1 MSSPLLQTKE
11 KRKKKQ
17 EKREIRIYAHQSNS
31 FCDDTRGGNTK
42 RDKMSG
48 NTDAEKGNFAVK
60 AGLAQ
65 VRDSHSRELTRFSTR
80 CLFFCRRRRHRRRR
94 RRRRRHRRSPPPPLS
109 TPSDTRKRELQKR
122 VVVEIVIIVVVVSVM
137 MMMMMMVVVVVM
149 VKTMLYPS
157 RASQTKRPTRKEG
170 RKEGRKEKKTS
181 SSFSLSSFFFVFFF
195 CKKCWGGFIIGGGPF
210 FFHKT
215 SPVTP
220 FFCLCFVC
228 LCRFYLSLLKKRDDA
243 FGKKKMYK

>member
-1 MSSPLLQTKE
+1 
-11 KRKKKQ
+11 
-17 EKREIRIYAHQSNS
+17 
-31 FCDDTRGGNTK
+31 
-42 RDKMSG
+42 MSG

-122 VVVEIVIIVVVVSVM
+122 VVEIVIIVVVVSVM
-137 MMMMMMVVVVVM
+137 MMIMMVVVVM

-170 RKEGRKEKKTS
+170 RKEEKTS
-181 SSFSLSSFFFVFFF
+181 SFSFSSFSFVFFCVLGWIYWWSIFFSQDVTNLFFVFASCVFF
-195 CKKCWGGFIIGGGPF
+195 VFI
-210 FFHKT
+210 
-215 SPVTP
+215 
-220 FFCLCFVC
+220 
-228 LCRFYLSLLKKRDDA
+228 
-243 FGKKKMYK
+243 